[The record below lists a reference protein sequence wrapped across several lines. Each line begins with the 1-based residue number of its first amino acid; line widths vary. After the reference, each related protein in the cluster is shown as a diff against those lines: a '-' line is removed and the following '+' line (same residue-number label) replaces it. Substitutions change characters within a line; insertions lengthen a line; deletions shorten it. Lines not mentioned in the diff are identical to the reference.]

1 MVVSYIGY
9 QTQEV
14 SISGKSNLLIRLSED
29 SEVLDEVVVTGYGVQ
44 KKASLTS
51 AISQIKGEEAFKNKG
66 IANATVALQG
76 EIPGLTITRSSTR
89 PGSEG
94 AAMRFVEIFR

>member
-1 MVVSYIGY
+1 MVILNCEMPQKNLVVSYIGY

-66 IANATVALQG
+66 IANAQ
-76 EIPGLTITRSSTR
+76 
-89 PGSEG
+89 
-94 AAMRFVEIFR
+94 